1 MDAFAD
7 KLGRVGAW
15 CGQNKYLNAI
25 KNGFQNFMPA
35 TISGAVG
42 VLWTNVLVN
51 DSTGLGAL
59 WSPIMA
65 LKVLNPIF
73 AAMQYATISCITI
86 GVTMLVASEIAEAN
100 GETGAYPAVL
110 GFILWMMVTPTS
122 FAAKDLGAS
131 YIDAKGIS
139 HGFTLGQF
147 INVTGEAAKHKITA
161 DSFSYSGIMSS
172 YTGATGLFT
181 GLIVAILGMELYNMF
196 RKNDSL
202 KIKMPEQVPPG
213 VARAFEVLIPTCLT
227 AIVVGAVGLVCQ
239 LATGAEL
246 NALIFN
252 VIQKPLQT
260 LIGDNIVAVC
270 IMYVIIMLFWCV
282 GIHGNNMVAAVKEPI
297 FRPLLYANTAAYTAG
312 NKIPYVMNLTM
323 LQMFAEFGGSG
334 VTIGLVIA
342 ILIFSKREDNRTIA
356 GISIVPGL
364 FKNLTML
371 QMFAEFG
378 GSGVTIGLVIAI
390 LIFSKREDNRT
401 IAGISIVPGLFNI
414 NETMTFGIPLVLNP
428 ILDIP
433 FILAPVVTMIVGY
446 ILVSSGF
453 CPKIVLEVPW
463 TMPPVILGFLATGG
477 VILGFLA
484 TGGHPMGAISQ
495 LIVVAISVVVY
506 VPFLI
511 AYEKFQAKQAA
522 E

>member
-51 DSTGLGAL
+51 SSTGLGAI
-59 WSPIMA
+59 WKPIMA
-65 LKVLNPIF
+65 LEVLNPIF

-139 HGFTLGQF
+139 HGFSLGQF

-181 GLIVAILGMELYNMF
+181 GLIVAIVGMELYNMF
-196 RKNDSL
+196 RKNDAL

-246 NALIFN
+246 NALIYN
-252 VIQKPLQT
+252 VIQKPLQNI
-260 LIGDNIVAVC
+260 IGNNLVAVC

-297 FRPLLYANTAAYTAG
+297 FRPLLYANTAAYTAHHE
-312 NKIPYVMNLTM
+312 IPYVMNLTM
-323 LQMFAEFGGSG
+323 IQMFAEFGGSG

-356 GISIVPGL
+356 GS
-364 FKNLTML
+364 
-371 QMFAEFG
+371 
-378 GSGVTIGLVIAI
+378 
-390 LIFSKREDNRT
+390 
-401 IAGISIVPGLFNI
+401 SIVPGLFNI

-433 FILAPVVTMIVGY
+433 FILAPVVTVIIGY

-463 TMPPVILGFLATGG
+463 TMPPVLFGFVATGG
-477 VILGFLA
+477 K
-484 TGGHPMGAISQ
+484 PMGAVAQ
-495 LIVVAISVVVY
+495 LIVLAVSVLVY
-506 VPFLI
+506 IPFLI

>member
-51 DSTGLGAL
+51 SQTGLGAI
-59 WSPIMA
+59 WKPIMA
-65 LKVLNPIF
+65 LEVLNPIF

-110 GFILWMMVTPTS
+110 GFILWMMVTPTT

-139 HGFTLGQF
+139 HGFSLGQF

-181 GLIVAILGMELYNMF
+181 GLIVAIVGMELYNMF
-196 RKNDSL
+196 RKNDAL

-246 NALIFN
+246 NALIYN
-252 VIQKPLQT
+252 VIQKPLQNI
-260 LIGDNIVAVC
+260 IGNNLVAVC

-282 GIHGNNMVAAVKEPI
+282 GIHGNNMVAAVNEPI
-297 FRPLLYANTAAYTAG
+297 FRPLLYANTAAYTAHHE
-312 NKIPYVMNLTM
+312 IPYVMNLTM
-323 LQMFAEFGGSG
+323 
-334 VTIGLVIA
+334 I
-342 ILIFSKREDNRTIA
+342 
-356 GISIVPGL
+356 
-364 FKNLTML
+364 

-414 NETMTFGIPLVLNP
+414 NETMTFGVPLVLNP

-433 FILAPVVTMIVGY
+433 FILAPVVTLVVGY
-446 ILVSSGF
+446 LLVSSGF

-463 TMPPVILGFLATGG
+463 TMPPVFLGFLCTGG
-477 VILGFLA
+477 KL
-484 TGGHPMGAISQ
+484 MGAVSQ
-495 LIVVAISVVVY
+495 LIVIALSVVIY
-506 VPFLI
+506 TPFLI
-511 AYEKFQAKQAA
+511 AYEKYQAKQS
-522 E
+522 ETE

>member
-25 KNGFQNFMPA
+25 KNAFQNFMPA

-51 DSTGLGAL
+51 ETTGLGAL
-59 WSPIMA
+59 WSPIMV

-73 AAMQYATISCITI
+73 TAMQYATISCITI

-122 FAAKDLGAS
+122 FAAKDLSAS
-131 YIDAKGIS
+131 FIDKAGKS
-139 HGFTLGQF
+139 HGYTLGDF
-147 INVTGEAAKHKITA
+147 INVTGAAAKNKITA
-161 DSFSYSGIMSS
+161 DSFTYSGILSN
-172 YTGATGLFT
+172 YTAATGLFT
-181 GLIVAILGMELYNMF
+181 GLIVAIVGMEIYNMF

-202 KIKMPEQVPPG
+202 KIRMPEQVPPG

-227 AIVVGAVGLVCQ
+227 AIVIGAVGLVCQ

-246 NALIFN
+246 NALIYN
-252 VIQKPLQT
+252 VIQKPLQNI
-260 LIGDNIVAVC
+260 IGNNLVAVC

-297 FRPLLYANTAAYTAG
+297 FRPLLYANTAAYTAHHE
-312 NKIPYVMNLTM
+312 IPYVMNLTM
-323 LQMFAEFGGSG
+323 IQMFAEFGGSG
-334 VTIGLVIA
+334 C
-342 ILIFSKREDNRTIA
+342 
-356 GISIVPGL
+356 
-364 FKNLTML
+364 
-371 QMFAEFG
+371 
-378 GSGVTIGLVIAI
+378 TIGLVIAI

-433 FILAPVVTMIVGY
+433 FILTPVVTVIIGY

-463 TMPPVILGFLATGG
+463 TMLPVIMGFLATGG
-477 VILGFLA
+477 K
-484 TGGHPMGAISQ
+484 PMGAIFQ
-495 LIVVAISVVVY
+495 LIVLAASTLIY
-506 VPFLI
+506 IPFLI
-511 AYEKFQAKQAA
+511 AYEKFQAKDAAA

>member
-25 KNGFQNFMPA
+25 KNAFQNFMPA

-51 DSTGLGAL
+51 DQTGLGAL

-86 GVTMLVASEIAEAN
+86 GITMLLASEIAEAN

-131 YIDAKGIS
+131 FIDKAGKS
-139 HGFTLGQF
+139 HGYTLGDF

-161 DSFSYSGIMSS
+161 DSFTYSGILTN
-172 YTGATGLFT
+172 YTAATGLFT
-181 GLIVAILGMELYNMF
+181 GLIVAIVGMEIYNMF

-227 AIVVGAVGLVCQ
+227 AIVVGAIGLVCQ

-246 NALIFN
+246 NALIYN
-252 VIQKPLQT
+252 VIQKPLQN
-260 LIGDNIVAVC
+260 LLGDNIVAVC

-282 GIHGNNMVAAVKEPI
+282 GIHGNNMVGAVKEPI
-297 FRPLLYANTAAYTAG
+297 FRPLLYANTAAYIAH
-312 NKIPYVMNLTM
+312 NDVPYVLNMTM
-323 LQMFAEFGGSG
+323 LSMFAEFGGSG
-334 VTIGLVIA
+334 VTIGLVLA
-342 ILIFSKREDNRTIA
+342 IFIFSKREDNR
-356 GISIVPGL
+356 S
-364 FKNLTML
+364 
-371 QMFAEFG
+371 
-378 GSGVTIGLVIAI
+378 
-390 LIFSKREDNRT
+390 

-433 FILAPVVTMIVGY
+433 FILVPVVTLIVGY
-446 ILVSSGF
+446 ILISSGF

-463 TMPPVILGFLATGG
+463 TMPPVIFGFLATGG
-477 VILGFLA
+477 S
-484 TGGHPMGAISQ
+484 PMGAIAQ
-495 LIVVAISVVVY
+495 LIVVAISVVIY
-506 VPFLI
+506 IPFLI

>member
-25 KNGFQNFMPA
+25 KNAFQNFMPA

-73 AAMQYATISCITI
+73 TAMQYATISCITI
-86 GVTMLVASEIAEAN
+86 GITMLLASEIAEAN

-122 FAAKDLGAS
+122 FAAKDLAAS

-139 HGFTLGQF
+139 HGFSLGQF

-196 RKNDSL
+196 RKNDAL

-246 NALIFN
+246 NALIYN
-252 VIQKPLQT
+252 VIQKPLQNI
-260 LIGDNIVAVC
+260 IGNNIVAVC

-282 GIHGNNMVAAVKEPI
+282 GIHGNNMVSAVKEPI
-297 FRPLLYANTAAYTAG
+297 FRPLLYANTAAYTAHHE
-312 NKIPYVMNLTM
+312 IPYVMNLTM
-323 LQMFAEFGGSG
+323 
-334 VTIGLVIA
+334 I
-342 ILIFSKREDNRTIA
+342 
-356 GISIVPGL
+356 
-364 FKNLTML
+364 

-433 FILAPVVTMIVGY
+433 FILAPVVTVIIGY

-463 TMPPVILGFLATGG
+463 TMPPVLFGFVATGG
-477 VILGFLA
+477 K
-484 TGGHPMGAISQ
+484 PMGAVAQ
-495 LIVVAISVVVY
+495 LIVLAVSVVVY
-506 VPFLI
+506 IPFLI

>member
-51 DSTGLGAL
+51 ESTGLGAL
-59 WSPIMA
+59 WKPIMA
-65 LKVLNPIF
+65 LQVLNPIF
-73 AAMQYATISCITI
+73 SALQYATISCITI
-86 GVTMLVASEIAEAN
+86 GVTMLIASEIAEAN

-122 FAAKDLGAS
+122 FAAKDLSAS
-131 YIDAKGIS
+131 
-139 HGFTLGQF
+139 F
-147 INVTGEAAKHKITA
+147 INSKGVSEAFSLGKFIKVTGAAAKNGITA
-161 DSFSYSGIMSS
+161 DSFTYSGIMSS

-181 GLIVAILGMELYNMF
+181 GLIVAILGMELYNIF
-196 RKNDSL
+196 RKNDAL

-246 NALIFN
+246 NALIYN
-252 VIQKPLQT
+252 AVQKPLQN
-260 LIGDNIVAVC
+260 LIGNNIAAVC

-282 GIHGNNMVAAVKEPI
+282 GIHGNNMLAAVKEPI

-312 NKIPYVMNLTM
+312 AAQKDIPYTMNLTM
-323 LQMFAEFGGSG
+323 LQMFGEFGGSG
-334 VTIGLVIA
+334 VTIGLVI
-342 ILIFSKREDNRTIA
+342 S
-356 GISIVPGL
+356 
-364 FKNLTML
+364 
-371 QMFAEFG
+371 
-378 GSGVTIGLVIAI
+378 I

-414 NETMTFGIPLVLNP
+414 NETMTFGVPLVLNP

-433 FILAPVVTMIVGY
+433 FILAPVITMIVGY
-446 ILVSSGF
+446 ILVSIGF

-463 TMPPVILGFLATGG
+463 TMPPVFFGFLATGG
-477 VILGFLA
+477 SV
-484 TGGHPMGAISQ
+484 MGAVSQ
-495 LIVVAISVVVY
+495 LIVIALSVVIY

-511 AYEKFQAKQAA
+511 AYEKFQAKEAA

>member
-7 KLGRVGAW
+7 KLGRIGAW
-15 CGQNKYLNAI
+15 CGQNKYLNSI
-25 KNGFQNFMPA
+25 KNAFQNFMPA

-51 DSTGLGAL
+51 ESTGLGAL
-59 WSPIMA
+59 WKPIMA

-86 GVTMLVASEIAEAN
+86 GITMLLASEIAEAN
-100 GETGAYPAVL
+100 GETGPYPAVL

-122 FAAKDLGAS
+122 FAAKDLSAS
-131 YIDAKGIS
+131 FIDKAGKS
-139 HGFTLGQF
+139 HGYTLGDF
-147 INVTGEAAKHKITA
+147 INVTGEAAKHKISA
-161 DSFSYSGIMSS
+161 DSFTYSGILSN
-172 YTGATGLFT
+172 YTAATGLFT
-181 GLIVAILGMELYNMF
+181 GLIVAIVGMEIYNMF

-202 KIKMPEQVPPG
+202 KIRMPEQVPPG

-227 AIVVGAVGLVCQ
+227 CIVVGAVGLVCQ

-246 NALIFN
+246 NAFIFN
-252 VIQKPLQT
+252 VVQKPLQSI
-260 LIGDNIVAVC
+260 IGNNIFAVA
-270 IMYVIIMLFWCV
+270 ILYVIISLFWCV

-297 FRPLLYANTAAYTAG
+297 FRPLLYANTAAYTAH
-312 NKIPYVMNLTM
+312 NDIPYVMNLTM
-323 LQMFAEFGGSG
+323 
-334 VTIGLVIA
+334 I
-342 ILIFSKREDNRTIA
+342 
-356 GISIVPGL
+356 
-364 FKNLTML
+364 

-433 FILAPVVTMIVGY
+433 FILAPVVTVIIGY
-446 ILVSSGF
+446 ILVSSRF
-453 CPKIVLEVPW
+453 CPHIVLEVPW
-463 TMPPVILGFLATGG
+463 TMPPVLFGFVATGG
-477 VILGFLA
+477 K
-484 TGGHPMGAISQ
+484 PMGAVAQ
-495 LIVVAISVVVY
+495 LIVVAVSVLIY

>member
-51 DSTGLGAL
+51 STTGLGAI
-59 WSPIMA
+59 WKPIMA
-65 LKVLNPIF
+65 LEVLNPIF

-122 FAAKDLGAS
+122 FAAKDLAAS

-139 HGFTLGQF
+139 HGFSLGQF

-196 RKNDSL
+196 RKNDAL

-246 NALIFN
+246 NALIYN
-252 VIQKPLQT
+252 VIQKPLQNI
-260 LIGDNIVAVC
+260 IGNNIVAVC

-282 GIHGNNMVAAVKEPI
+282 GIHGNNMVSAVKEPI
-297 FRPLLYANTAAYTAG
+297 FRPLLYANTAAFTAG
-312 NKIPYVMNLTM
+312 AAQKDIPYVMNLTM
-323 LQMFAEFGGSG
+323 LQMFGEFGGSG

-342 ILIFSKREDNRTIA
+342 IL
-356 GISIVPGL
+356 V
-364 FKNLTML
+364 
-371 QMFAEFG
+371 
-378 GSGVTIGLVIAI
+378 
-390 LIFSKREDNRT
+390 FSKREDNRT

-433 FILAPVVTMIVGY
+433 FILAPVVTVIIGY

-463 TMPPVILGFLATGG
+463 TMPPVLFGFVATGG
-477 VILGFLA
+477 K
-484 TGGHPMGAISQ
+484 PMGAVAQ
-495 LIVVAISVVVY
+495 LIVLAVSVVVY
-506 VPFLI
+506 IPFLI

>member
-51 DSTGLGAL
+51 SSTGLGAI
-59 WSPIMA
+59 WKPIMA
-65 LKVLNPIF
+65 LEVLNPIF

-131 YIDAKGIS
+131 FIDKAGKS
-139 HGFTLGQF
+139 HGYTLGDF

-161 DSFSYSGIMSS
+161 DSFTYSGILSN
-172 YTGATGLFT
+172 YTAATGLFT
-181 GLIVAILGMELYNMF
+181 GLIVAIVGMEIYNMF

-246 NALIFN
+246 NAFIFN
-252 VIQKPLQT
+252 VVQKPLQSI
-260 LIGDNIVAVC
+260 IGNNIFAVA
-270 IMYVIIMLFWCV
+270 ILYVIISLFWCV

-297 FRPLLYANTAAYTAG
+297 FRPLLYANTAAYTAHHE
-312 NKIPYVMNLTM
+312 IPYVMNLTM
-323 LQMFAEFGGSG
+323 
-334 VTIGLVIA
+334 I
-342 ILIFSKREDNRTIA
+342 
-356 GISIVPGL
+356 
-364 FKNLTML
+364 

-433 FILAPVVTMIVGY
+433 FILAPVVTVIIGY

-463 TMPPVILGFLATGG
+463 TMPPVLFGFVATGG
-477 VILGFLA
+477 K
-484 TGGHPMGAISQ
+484 PMGAVAQ
-495 LIVVAISVVVY
+495 LIVLAVSVLVY
-506 VPFLI
+506 IPFLI

>member
-51 DSTGLGAL
+51 SSTGLGAI
-59 WSPIMA
+59 WKPIMA
-65 LKVLNPIF
+65 LEVLNPIF

-139 HGFTLGQF
+139 HGFSLGQF

-181 GLIVAILGMELYNMF
+181 GLIVAIVGMELYNMF
-196 RKNDSL
+196 RKNDAL

-246 NALIFN
+246 NALIYN
-252 VIQKPLQT
+252 VIQKPLQNI
-260 LIGDNIVAVC
+260 IGNNLVAVC

-297 FRPLLYANTAAYTAG
+297 FRPLLYANTAAYTAHHE
-312 NKIPYVMNLTM
+312 IPYVMNLTM
-323 LQMFAEFGGSG
+323 
-334 VTIGLVIA
+334 I
-342 ILIFSKREDNRTIA
+342 
-356 GISIVPGL
+356 
-364 FKNLTML
+364 

-433 FILAPVVTMIVGY
+433 FILAPVATIVIGY

-477 VILGFLA
+477 K
-484 TGGHPMGAISQ
+484 PMGAVAQ
-495 LIVVAISVVVY
+495 LIVLAASTLIY
-506 VPFLI
+506 IPFLI
-511 AYEKFQAKQAA
+511 AYEKYQAKQSEA

>member
-51 DSTGLGAL
+51 SSTGLGAI
-59 WSPIMA
+59 WKPIMA
-65 LKVLNPIF
+65 LEVLNPIF

-110 GFILWMMVTPTS
+110 GFILWMMVTPTT

-139 HGFTLGQF
+139 HGFSLGQF
-147 INVTGEAAKHKITA
+147 INVTGEAAKHQITA

-196 RKNDSL
+196 RKNDAL

-246 NALIFN
+246 NALIYN
-252 VIQKPLQT
+252 VIQKPLQNI
-260 LIGDNIVAVC
+260 IGNNLVAVC

-297 FRPLLYANTAAYTAG
+297 FRPLLYANTAAYTAHHD
-312 NKIPYVMNLTM
+312 IPYVMNLTM
-323 LQMFAEFGGSG
+323 IQMFAEFGGSG
-334 VTIGLVIA
+334 VTIGLA
-342 ILIFSKREDNRTIA
+342 
-356 GISIVPGL
+356 
-364 FKNLTML
+364 
-371 QMFAEFG
+371 
-378 GSGVTIGLVIAI
+378 IAI

-433 FILAPVVTMIVGY
+433 FILAPVVTVIIGY

-463 TMPPVILGFLATGG
+463 TMPPVLFGFVATGG
-477 VILGFLA
+477 NL
-484 TGGHPMGAISQ
+484 MGAVAQ
-495 LIVVAISVVVY
+495 LVVLAVSVVVY
-506 VPFLI
+506 IPFLI

>member
-51 DSTGLGAL
+51 SSTGLGAI
-59 WSPIMA
+59 WKPIMA
-65 LKVLNPIF
+65 LEVLNPIF

-110 GFILWMMVTPTS
+110 GFILWMMVTPTT

-139 HGFTLGQF
+139 HGFSLGQF
-147 INVTGEAAKHKITA
+147 INVTGEAAKHQITA

-196 RKNDSL
+196 RKNDAL
-202 KIKMPEQVPPG
+202 KIKMPEHVPPG

-246 NALIFN
+246 NALIYN
-252 VIQKPLQT
+252 VIQKPLQNI
-260 LIGDNIVAVC
+260 IGNNLVAVC

-297 FRPLLYANTAAYTAG
+297 FRPLLYANTAAYTAHHD
-312 NKIPYVMNLTM
+312 IPYVMNLTM
-323 LQMFAEFGGSG
+323 
-334 VTIGLVIA
+334 I
-342 ILIFSKREDNRTIA
+342 
-356 GISIVPGL
+356 
-364 FKNLTML
+364 

-433 FILAPVVTMIVGY
+433 FILAPVVTVIIGY

-463 TMPPVILGFLATGG
+463 TMPPVLFGFVATGG
-477 VILGFLA
+477 NL
-484 TGGHPMGAISQ
+484 MGAVAQ
-495 LIVVAISVVVY
+495 LVVLAVSVVVY
-506 VPFLI
+506 IPFLI

>member
-59 WSPIMA
+59 WPPIMA

-73 AAMQYATISCITI
+73 AALQYATISCITI

-147 INVTGEAAKHKITA
+147 INVTGEAAKNKITA

-196 RKNDSL
+196 RKNDGL

-239 LATGAEL
+239 IATGAEL
-246 NALIFN
+246 NAFIFN
-252 VIQKPLQT
+252 VVQKPLQS
-260 LIGDNIVAVC
+260 LIGDNIFAVA
-270 IMYVIIMLFWCV
+270 IMYVIISLFWCV
-282 GIHGNNMVAAVKEPI
+282 GIHGNNMLAAVKEPI

-312 NKIPYVMNLTM
+312 NKVPYVMNLTM

-356 GISIVPGL
+356 GISV
-364 FKNLTML
+364 
-371 QMFAEFG
+371 
-378 GSGVTIGLVIAI
+378 
-390 LIFSKREDNRT
+390 
-401 IAGISIVPGLFNI
+401 VPGLFNI

-463 TMPPVILGFLATGG
+463 TMPPVIMGFLATGG
-477 VILGFLA
+477 S
-484 TGGHPMGAISQ
+484 PMGAISQ
-495 LIVVAISVVVY
+495 LIVMAISVVIY

-511 AYEKFQAKQAA
+511 AYEKFQAKEAA

>member
-51 DSTGLGAL
+51 SSTGLGAI
-59 WSPIMA
+59 WKPIMA
-65 LKVLNPIF
+65 LEVLNPIF

-110 GFILWMMVTPTS
+110 GFILWMMVTPTT

-139 HGFTLGQF
+139 HGFSLGQF
-147 INVTGEAAKHKITA
+147 INVTGEAAKHQITA

-181 GLIVAILGMELYNMF
+181 GLIVAILGMELYNML
-196 RKNDSL
+196 RKNDAL

-246 NALIFN
+246 NALIYN
-252 VIQKPLQT
+252 VIQKPLQNI
-260 LIGDNIVAVC
+260 IGNNLVAVC

-297 FRPLLYANTAAYTAG
+297 FRPLLYANTAAYTAHHD
-312 NKIPYVMNLTM
+312 IPYVMNLTM
-323 LQMFAEFGGSG
+323 
-334 VTIGLVIA
+334 I
-342 ILIFSKREDNRTIA
+342 
-356 GISIVPGL
+356 
-364 FKNLTML
+364 

-433 FILAPVVTMIVGY
+433 FILAPVVTVIIGY

-463 TMPPVILGFLATGG
+463 TMPPVLFGFVATGG
-477 VILGFLA
+477 NL
-484 TGGHPMGAISQ
+484 MGAVAQ
-495 LIVVAISVVVY
+495 LVVLAVSVVVY
-506 VPFLI
+506 IPFLI

>member
-51 DSTGLGAL
+51 SSTGLGAI
-59 WSPIMA
+59 WKPIMA
-65 LKVLNPIF
+65 LEVLNPIF

-110 GFILWMMVTPTS
+110 GFILWMMATPTS

-139 HGFTLGQF
+139 HGFSLGQF

-181 GLIVAILGMELYNMF
+181 GLIVAIVGMELYNMF

-246 NALIFN
+246 NALIYN
-252 VIQKPLQT
+252 VIQKPLQNI
-260 LIGDNIVAVC
+260 IGNNLVAVC

-297 FRPLLYANTAAYTAG
+297 FRPLLYANTAAYTAHRE
-312 NKIPYVMNLTM
+312 IPYVMNLTM
-323 LQMFAEFGGSG
+323 
-334 VTIGLVIA
+334 I
-342 ILIFSKREDNRTIA
+342 
-356 GISIVPGL
+356 
-364 FKNLTML
+364 

-433 FILAPVVTMIVGY
+433 FIIAPVATLVVGY
-446 ILVSSGF
+446 LLVTSGF

-463 TMPPVILGFLATGG
+463 TMPPLFLGFLATGG
-477 VILGFLA
+477 S
-484 TGGHPMGAISQ
+484 PMGALSQ
-495 LIVVAISVVVY
+495 LIVIALSVVIY
-506 VPFLI
+506 TPFLI
-511 AYEKFQAKQAA
+511 AYEKYQAKQSEA

>member
-51 DSTGLGAL
+51 SSTGLGAI
-59 WSPIMA
+59 WKPIMA
-65 LKVLNPIF
+65 LEVLNPIF

-110 GFILWMMVTPTS
+110 GFILWMMVTPTT

-139 HGFTLGQF
+139 HGFSLGQF
-147 INVTGEAAKHKITA
+147 INVTGEAAKNKITA

-181 GLIVAILGMELYNMF
+181 GLIVAIVGMELYNMF
-196 RKNDSL
+196 RKNDAL

-246 NALIFN
+246 NALIYN
-252 VIQKPLQT
+252 VIQKPLQNI
-260 LIGDNIVAVC
+260 IGNNLVAVC

-297 FRPLLYANTAAYTAG
+297 FRPLLYANTAAYTAHHE
-312 NKIPYVMNLTM
+312 IPYVMNLTM
-323 LQMFAEFGGSG
+323 
-334 VTIGLVIA
+334 I
-342 ILIFSKREDNRTIA
+342 
-356 GISIVPGL
+356 
-364 FKNLTML
+364 

-433 FILAPVVTMIVGY
+433 FILAPVVTVIIGY

-463 TMPPVILGFLATGG
+463 TMPPVLFGFVATGG
-477 VILGFLA
+477 K
-484 TGGHPMGAISQ
+484 PMGAVAQ
-495 LIVVAISVVVY
+495 LIVLAVSVLVY
-506 VPFLI
+506 IPFLI

>member
-51 DSTGLGAL
+51 SSTGLGAI
-59 WSPIMA
+59 WKPIMA
-65 LKVLNPIF
+65 LEVLNPIF

-139 HGFTLGQF
+139 HGFSLGQF

-181 GLIVAILGMELYNMF
+181 GLIVAIVGMELYNMF
-196 RKNDSL
+196 RKNDAL

-246 NALIFN
+246 NALIYN
-252 VIQKPLQT
+252 VIQKPLQNI
-260 LIGDNIVAVC
+260 IGNNLVAVC

-297 FRPLLYANTAAYTAG
+297 FRPLLYANTAAYTAHHE
-312 NKIPYVMNLTM
+312 IPYVMNLTM
-323 LQMFAEFGGSG
+323 
-334 VTIGLVIA
+334 I
-342 ILIFSKREDNRTIA
+342 
-356 GISIVPGL
+356 
-364 FKNLTML
+364 

-433 FILAPVVTMIVGY
+433 FILAPVVTLVVGY
-446 ILVSSGF
+446 LLVSSGF

-463 TMPPVILGFLATGG
+463 TMPPVFLGFLCTGG
-477 VILGFLA
+477 KL
-484 TGGHPMGAISQ
+484 MGAVSQ
-495 LIVVAISVVVY
+495 LIVIALSVVIY
-506 VPFLI
+506 TPFLI
-511 AYEKFQAKQAA
+511 AYEKFQAKQSEA

>member
-51 DSTGLGAL
+51 SSTGLGAI
-59 WSPIMA
+59 WKPIMA
-65 LKVLNPIF
+65 LEVLNPIF

-110 GFILWMMVTPTS
+110 GFILWMMVTPTT

-139 HGFTLGQF
+139 HGFSLGQF
-147 INVTGEAAKHKITA
+147 INVTGEAAKHQITA

-196 RKNDSL
+196 RKNDAL

-246 NALIFN
+246 NALIYN
-252 VIQKPLQT
+252 VIQKPLQNI
-260 LIGDNIVAVC
+260 IGNNLVAVC
-270 IMYVIIMLFWCV
+270 IMYVIIMLFWCI

-297 FRPLLYANTAAYTAG
+297 FRPLLYANTAAYTAHHD
-312 NKIPYVMNLTM
+312 IPYVMNLTM
-323 LQMFAEFGGSG
+323 
-334 VTIGLVIA
+334 I
-342 ILIFSKREDNRTIA
+342 
-356 GISIVPGL
+356 
-364 FKNLTML
+364 

-433 FILAPVVTMIVGY
+433 FILAPVVTVIIGY

-463 TMPPVILGFLATGG
+463 TMPPVLFGFVATGG
-477 VILGFLA
+477 NL
-484 TGGHPMGAISQ
+484 MGAVAQ
-495 LIVVAISVVVY
+495 LVVLAVSVVVY
-506 VPFLI
+506 IPFLI

>member
-51 DSTGLGAL
+51 SSTGLGAI
-59 WSPIMA
+59 WKPIMA
-65 LKVLNPIF
+65 LEVLNPIF

-139 HGFTLGQF
+139 HGFSLGQF

-181 GLIVAILGMELYNMF
+181 GLIVAIVGMELYNMF
-196 RKNDSL
+196 RKNDAL

-246 NALIFN
+246 NALIYN
-252 VIQKPLQT
+252 VIQKPLQNI
-260 LIGDNIVAVC
+260 IGNNLVAVC

-297 FRPLLYANTAAYTAG
+297 FRPLLYANTAAYTAHHE
-312 NKIPYVMNLTM
+312 IPYVMNLTM
-323 LQMFAEFGGSG
+323 
-334 VTIGLVIA
+334 I
-342 ILIFSKREDNRTIA
+342 
-356 GISIVPGL
+356 
-364 FKNLTML
+364 

-433 FILAPVVTMIVGY
+433 FILAPVATVIIGY

-463 TMPPVILGFLATGG
+463 TMPPVLFGFVATGG
-477 VILGFLA
+477 K
-484 TGGHPMGAISQ
+484 PMGAVAQ
-495 LIVVAISVVVY
+495 LIVLAVSVLVY
-506 VPFLI
+506 IPFLI

>member
-51 DSTGLGAL
+51 SSTGLGAL
-59 WSPIMA
+59 WKPIMA
-65 LKVLNPIF
+65 LEVLNPIF

-122 FAAKDLGAS
+122 FAAKDLAAS

-139 HGFTLGQF
+139 HGFSLGQF

-196 RKNDSL
+196 RKNDAL

-246 NALIFN
+246 NALIYN
-252 VIQKPLQT
+252 VIQKPLQNI
-260 LIGDNIVAVC
+260 IGNNIVAVC

-282 GIHGNNMVAAVKEPI
+282 GIHGNNMVSAVKEPI
-297 FRPLLYANTAAYTAG
+297 FRPLLYANTAAYTAHHE
-312 NKIPYVMNLTM
+312 IPYVMNLTM
-323 LQMFAEFGGSG
+323 IQMFAEFGGSG

-356 GISIVPGL
+356 GISV
-364 FKNLTML
+364 
-371 QMFAEFG
+371 
-378 GSGVTIGLVIAI
+378 
-390 LIFSKREDNRT
+390 
-401 IAGISIVPGLFNI
+401 VPGLFNI
-414 NETMTFGIPLVLNP
+414 NETMTFGVPLVLNP

-433 FILAPVVTMIVGY
+433 FILAPVVTLVVGY
-446 ILVSSGF
+446 LLVSSGF

-463 TMPPVILGFLATGG
+463 TMPPVFLGFLCTGG
-477 VILGFLA
+477 KL
-484 TGGHPMGAISQ
+484 MGAVSQ
-495 LIVVAISVVVY
+495 LIVIALSVVIY
-506 VPFLI
+506 TPFLI
-511 AYEKFQAKQAA
+511 AYEKFQAKQSEA

>member
-51 DSTGLGAL
+51 SSTGLGAL
-59 WSPIMA
+59 WKPIMA
-65 LKVLNPIF
+65 LEVLNPIF

-110 GFILWMMVTPTS
+110 GFILWVMVTPTS
-122 FAAKDLGAS
+122 FAAKDLAAS

-139 HGFTLGQF
+139 HGFSLGQF

-196 RKNDSL
+196 RKNDAL

-239 LATGAEL
+239 LATGGEL
-246 NALIFN
+246 NALIYN
-252 VIQKPLQT
+252 VIQKPLQNI
-260 LIGDNIVAVC
+260 IGNNIVAVC

-282 GIHGNNMVAAVKEPI
+282 GIHGNNMVSAVKEPI
-297 FRPLLYANTAAYTAG
+297 FRPLLYANTAAYTAHHE
-312 NKIPYVMNLTM
+312 IPYVMNLTM
-323 LQMFAEFGGSG
+323 
-334 VTIGLVIA
+334 I
-342 ILIFSKREDNRTIA
+342 
-356 GISIVPGL
+356 
-364 FKNLTML
+364 

-433 FILAPVVTMIVGY
+433 FILAPVVTVIIGY

-463 TMPPVILGFLATGG
+463 TMPPVLFGFVATGG
-477 VILGFLA
+477 K
-484 TGGHPMGAISQ
+484 PMGAVAQ
-495 LIVVAISVVVY
+495 LIVLAVSVLVY
-506 VPFLI
+506 IPFLI